1 MKPRSIA
8 IGVAFVATS
17 GLAYMIGHATTEQKT
32 VEKVAPVAPQ
42 VQVQAP
48 EKTVEVLISTKD
60 LEPGSKVAPGD
71 LSWTSWPDRIRPQNA
86 ITRREHPEA
95 LRELEGVMA
104 RNQIIKNETVT
115 AERFILDRKN
125 SYLSAI
131 LKPGYRAV
139 ALPINGNGTD
149 TAGGFVLPGDSVDIL
164 RIDSGQQIRGGQPQ
178 AQVFM
183 TNVKILAV
191 GQVLKEQNGQKT
203 LAGSTATIEVTPAQ
217 AQAIAVAMRTGQLT
231 MTLRP
236 FTKDDGKG
244 AQMAQAQQP
253 TDDTD
258 HRLTIVRSGV
268 AMETS
273 R

>member
-1 MKPRSIA
+1 MKPRNIA
-8 IGVAFVATS
+8 LGVAFMATS
-17 GLAYMIGHATTEQKT
+17 GLMYMIGHSTAPQ
-32 VEKVAPVAPQ
+32 VEVKQAPTAPQ

-48 EKTVEVLISTKD
+48 EKTVEVLIATKD
-60 LEPGSKVAPGD
+60 LEPGSKIAP
-71 LSWTSWPDRIRPQNA
+71 SWPDRIKPQNA

-104 RNQIIKNETVT
+104 RNQIIRSETVT

-131 LKPGYRAV
+131 LKPGMRAV

-164 RIDSGQQIRGGQPQ
+164 RIDGGQQIKGGQPQ

-244 AQMAQAQQP
+244 AQMVAAQQP
-253 TDDTD
+253 VEDNDQ
-258 HRLTIVRSGV
+258 RLTIVRSGV
-268 AMETS
+268 AMETT

>member
-1 MKPRSIA
+1 MKPRNIA
-8 IGVAFVATS
+8 LGVAFVATS
-17 GLAYMIGHATTEQKT
+17 GLMYMIGHSSAPQ
-32 VEKVAPVAPQ
+32 VEVKQAPTAPQ

-48 EKTVEVLISTKD
+48 EKTVEVLIATKD
-60 LEPGSKVAPGD
+60 LEPGSKIAPGD
-71 LSWTSWPDRIRPQNA
+71 LSWTSWPDRIKPQNA

-104 RNQIIKNETVT
+104 RNQIIRSETVT
-115 AERFILDRKN
+115 PERFILDRKN

-131 LKPGYRAV
+131 LKPGMRAV

-164 RIDSGQQIRGGQPQ
+164 RIDGGQQIKGGQPQ

-244 AQMAQAQQP
+244 AQMVAAQQP
-253 TDDTD
+253 VEDNDQ
-258 HRLTIVRSGV
+258 RLTIVRSGV
-268 AMETS
+268 AMETT